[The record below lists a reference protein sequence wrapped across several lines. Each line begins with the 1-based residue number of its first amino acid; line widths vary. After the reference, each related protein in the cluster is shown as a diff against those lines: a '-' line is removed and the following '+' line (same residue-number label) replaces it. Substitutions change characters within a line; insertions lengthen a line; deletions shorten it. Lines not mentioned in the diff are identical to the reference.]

1 MTAGLTAKPA
11 RPAAPTRTVPVVLLA
26 WFVAALVFGPA
37 LLGLPFPGG
46 QLAIIAL
53 VVVASIGLGNWFSRL
68 SWRAL
73 IGMHAIRVVGLAF
86 VILGTRGLLAPAFA
100 SRAGW
105 GDIVA
110 ALGAIGLA
118 LASAR
123 PKWLV
128 HLWNAFGA
136 LDLIV
141 AVGTAT
147 LAFVSGSQ
155 PGVDLLRHLP
165 LNLVPTFFVPLLMAS
180 HVAIFRRLRAS

>member
-1 MTAGLTAKPA
+1 MTAGLTATPA
-11 RPAAPTRTVPVVLLA
+11 KPTRTVPVVLLA
-26 WFVAALVFGPA
+26 WFAAALAFGPA
-37 LLGLPFPGG
+37 LFRLPFPVP
-46 QLAIIAL
+46 QLAIVAL
-53 VVVASIGLGNWFSRL
+53 TVLAIIGLGNWLTGL

-73 IGMHAIRVVGLAF
+73 VGMHAVRVVGLSF
-86 VILGTRGLLAPAFA
+86 VILGARGLLAPAFA

-105 GDIVA
+105 GDIIV

-118 LASAR
+118 LASSR
-123 PKWLV
+123 PKWLAY
-128 HLWNAFGA
+128 LWNSFGA

-147 LAFVSGSQ
+147 LVIVSGSR
-155 PGVDLLRHLP
+155 PGVELLTQLP

>member
-11 RPAAPTRTVPVVLLA
+11 TPTRTVPLALLA
-26 WFVAALVFGPA
+26 WFVAALALGPA
-37 LLGLPFPGG
+37 LFRLPFPVP
-46 QLAIIAL
+46 QIAIVAL
-53 VVVASIGLGNWFSRL
+53 TVAAAIGLGTWFAGL

-73 IGMHAIRVVGLAF
+73 VGMHAIRVVGLAF
-86 VILGTRGLLAPAFA
+86 VILGARGVLAPAFA

-123 PKWLV
+123 PRWLAY
-128 HLWNAFGA
+128 LWNSFGT

-147 LAFVSGSQ
+147 LVTTSGSQ
-155 PGVDLLRHLP
+155 PGVELLTRLP